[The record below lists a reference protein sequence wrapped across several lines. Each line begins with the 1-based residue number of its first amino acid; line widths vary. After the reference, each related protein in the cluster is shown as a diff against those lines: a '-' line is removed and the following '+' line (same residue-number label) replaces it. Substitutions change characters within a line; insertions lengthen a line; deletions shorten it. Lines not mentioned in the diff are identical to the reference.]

1 MVRAPSRR
9 ASRPV
14 PGGTMTHGGVTRR
27 QFLAGA
33 AATVAAIAGARP
45 AQAKG
50 SVTAAMYPGTWE
62 EAFRAHVVP
71 AALRRLR
78 ARSGSAGDGDR
89 PWPVR
94 EVRREAAAQRRPA
107 ARRHDRRLGRHRRRP
122 GRRHRLQPQEAAAAE
137 ELDRPPEGSLGL
149 PTRHDGLPDHLWHRV
164 DHRDRQAV
172 RGVGDERRAVLR
184 GDQEGAV
191 QGVGHRRAGVDA
203 GAVPAGPV
211 RHHVH
216 QHADGGHP
224 ARARRG
230 HRLRETRERSGG
242 LLHHHARR
250 QGIEGARQRLQVFRH
265 GDQRARA
272 DGADA
277 AAQQL
282 HPGEPGREAGRRPA
296 DGVARRDGQVRPAR
310 LVDDQPAACGLDR
323 ALQQGSRQVR
333 GLRPAEWQLALPLA
347 LAYAAFFLVPLLLLI
362 AVSAFDDETLTTA
375 GFAQWRKFLA
385 DPFTWKVIVDT
396 IKLGGLTVAAT
407 ALIGYPVAL
416 VYLGASAGWQ
426 RVILFVVILPLLTSV
441 VVRTFAWIVI
451 LGREGVIN
459 QTVLWLG
466 LVPAPLR
473 LLQTEHGLVL
483 ALTQIEMPLLLL
495 PLLSV
500 MSRLDPNLRDA
511 SAGLGA
517 TPRRR

>member
-1 MVRAPSRR
+1 M
-9 ASRPV
+9 
-14 PGGTMTHGGVTRR
+14 
-27 QFLAGA
+27 
-33 AATVAAIAGARP
+33 
-45 AQAKG
+45 
-50 SVTAAMYPGTWE
+50 
-62 EAFRAHVVP
+62 
-71 AALRRLR
+71 
-78 ARSGSAGDGDR
+78 
-89 PWPVR
+89 
-94 EVRREAAAQRRPA
+94 
-107 ARRHDRRLGRHRRRP
+107 
-122 GRRHRLQPQEAAAAE
+122 
-137 ELDRPPEGSLGL
+137 
-149 PTRHDGLPDHLWHRV
+149 
-164 DHRDRQAV
+164 
-172 RGVGDERRAVLR
+172 
-184 GDQEGAV
+184 
-191 QGVGHRRAGVDA
+191 
-203 GAVPAGPV
+203 
-211 RHHVH
+211 
-216 QHADGGHP
+216 
-224 ARARRG
+224 
-230 HRLRETRERSGG
+230 
-242 LLHHHARR
+242 
-250 QGIEGARQRLQVFRH
+250 
-265 GDQRARA
+265 
-272 DGADA
+272 
-277 AAQQL
+277 
-282 HPGEPGREAGRRPA
+282 
-296 DGVARRDGQVRPAR
+296 
-310 LVDDQPAACGLDR
+310 
-323 ALQQGSRQVR
+323 R

-517 TPRRR
+517 SKWRTLFRITLPLSLHLAVRHRRKPARLPAPADLAAVAGRLQLAAGVRGGADPARVRRRGGGRHCRPGPARARGGLLACERSERATSATRPSSASWPDSAF